1 MNCLIVLINCV
12 VLHLFLIFQLTLYI
26 PRVSLMS
33 KFRRNKAL
41 ARIFLVL
48 TAKAS
53 REPELVLEAALLDSV
68 LLDPRTLEYLQ
79 SYGLELD
86 ATLKSS
92 KMRDRETALD
102 IMEKMVVGG
111 RNTRAIRVLSV
122 DHGVAVVQQLGL
134 SIDTYG
140 DTRKL
145 KEAIR

>member
-1 MNCLIVLINCV
+1 MIVLNKYV
-12 VLHLFLIFQLTLYI
+12 VLNLFLIFQLTLYI

-92 KMRDRETALD
+92 KMRDRETALN

-134 SIDTYG
+134 SLDTHG
-140 DTRKL
+140 DTIRL

>member
-1 MNCLIVLINCV
+1 MF
-12 VLHLFLIFQLTLYI
+12 LFFQLTLYI

-68 LLDPRTLEYLQ
+68 LLDPVLLDPRTLEYLQ
-79 SYGLELD
+79 SYGLDLD

-122 DHGVAVVQQLGL
+122 DHGVAVVQQLDL

-140 DTRKL
+140 DTSRL
-145 KEAIR
+145 KDAIR

>member
-1 MNCLIVLINCV
+1 MIVLNKYV
-12 VLHLFLIFQLTLYI
+12 VLNLFLFFQLTLYI

-86 ATLKSS
+86 ATLKSN

-122 DHGVAVVQQLGL
+122 DHGVAVVQQLDL

-140 DTRKL
+140 DTSRL